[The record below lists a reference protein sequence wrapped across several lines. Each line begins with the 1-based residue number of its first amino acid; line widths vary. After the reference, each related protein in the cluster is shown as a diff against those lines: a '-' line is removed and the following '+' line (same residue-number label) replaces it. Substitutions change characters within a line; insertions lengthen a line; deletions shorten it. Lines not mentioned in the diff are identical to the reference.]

1 MKKKI
6 IINTLMVLV
15 FVMIIGYS
23 VFSTSLKING
33 TANIASTWNV
43 VFTNITEVSK
53 TSGVAVVKTP
63 TVSGTTANFD
73 VSFKQPGDKIV
84 YEITV
89 ENKGTL
95 NAVVNDINAQED
107 DSDAISFEIL
117 NINIGDKLAKSS
129 SIKFKIQISYDE
141 SITTQ
146 PNILT
151 NKLTVNINFVQDVG
165 QTITTQPTFVVNEYG
180 YVASNLF
187 VLFDGIQNSSSGH
200 VSTATSWKDLSGFN
214 NDGTIIKGSGSWEA
228 NGLVFDGTNTGVY
241 LDDKLKNLFKTS
253 NTIEIRIKFS
263 EAGRDVIFG
272 NYPEASGNVNY
283 EKQAGAGNIRSYVSY
298 GTLLDYSH
306 QYSLSTNQDMTLTF
320 VFNKEN
326 SKIDVYVNG
335 VFHSSAID
343 NVISKFNADYL
354 GAYIGRDGRTGET
367 VLKGKVYSF
376 RTYTRILTT
385 SEILNNYQT
394 DISRFK

>member
-1 MKKKI
+1 
-6 IINTLMVLV
+6 MVLV

>member
-1 MKKKI
+1 M
-6 IINTLMVLV
+6 
-15 FVMIIGYS
+15 
-23 VFSTSLKING
+23 
-33 TANIASTWNV
+33 
-43 VFTNITEVSK
+43 
-53 TSGVAVVKTP
+53 
-63 TVSGTTANFD
+63 
-73 VSFKQPGDKIV
+73 
-84 YEITV
+84 
-89 ENKGTL
+89 
-95 NAVVNDINAQED
+95 
-107 DSDAISFEIL
+107 
-117 NINIGDKLAKSS
+117 
-129 SIKFKIQISYDE
+129 
-141 SITTQ
+141 
-146 PNILT
+146 
-151 NKLTVNINFVQDVG
+151 
-165 QTITTQPTFVVNEYG
+165 
-180 YVASNLF
+180 
-187 VLFDGIQNSSSGH
+187 
-200 VSTATSWKDLSGFN
+200 
-214 NDGTIIKGSGSWEA
+214 
-228 NGLVFDGTNTGVY
+228 VFDGTNTGVY

-253 NTIEIRIKFS
+253 NTIEVRIKFS

-272 NYPEASGNVNY
+272 NYSEASENVNY
-283 EKQAGAGNIRSYVSY
+283 EKQAGAGNIRSYVLY

-376 RTYTRILTT
+376 RTYTRILTA